1 MEPLR
6 TRGRARRGPPTRGFT
21 LIELMVVI
29 VVLGIALAMVS
40 FEGFSGGRRG
50 LGFEAERLA
59 QLLQLARDEAQVRGR
74 PIRLRADAAGYDFQV
89 LADRQWRPLIDDP
102 DLRGRGWQAP
112 TELRVLR
119 SDGRTEVEFG
129 RESVDVPFTI
139 QLRRG
144 DDAVTVAAN
153 GLGRFDVLATA
164 R

>member
-1 MEPLR
+1 V
-6 TRGRARRGPPTRGFT
+6 RRSPRGFT

-29 VVLGIALAMVS
+29 VVIGVALSMVS
-40 FEGFSGGRRG
+40 FDGFSGGRRG

-74 PIRLRADAAGYDFQV
+74 PIRLRADAEGYDFLILV
-89 LADRQWRPLIDDP
+89 DRRWRPVVDDP
-102 DLRGRGWQAP
+102 DLRGRAWRLP
-112 TELRVLR
+112 TELRVSR
-119 SDGRTEVEFG
+119 PDGRAEVEFG

-144 DDAVTVAAN
+144 DDRSTIAAN
-153 GLGRFDVLATA
+153 GLGRFDVLAVA

>member
-1 MEPLR
+1 
-6 TRGRARRGPPTRGFT
+6 
-21 LIELMVVI
+21 MVVI

-40 FEGFSGGRRG
+40 FDGFSGGRRG
-50 LGFEAERLA
+50 LAFEAERFA

-74 PIRLRADAAGYDFQV
+74 PIRLRADATGYDFQV
-89 LADRQWRPLIDDP
+89 LAERQWRPLLDDE
-102 DLRGRGWQAP
+102 DLRARGWQAP

-119 SDGRTEVEFG
+119 PDGRAEVEFG

-144 DDAVTVAAN
+144 EDVVTVAAN
-153 GLGRFDVLATA
+153 GLGRFDVLAVA